1 MITSE
6 ALMTATTSL
15 PSWRSSSR
23 AASTVIEATTRLP
36 PTSSTTLAIAAPSS
50 IAVTL
55 PGSWLRALSF
65 MARTLV
71 ERHDPHG
78 LGREDR
84 PCRAARAQAKALDL
98 LGGALDDDL
107 ADAHPHAPALGPQP
121 VD

>member
-15 PSWRSSSR
+15 PSCRPSSR

-50 IAVTL
+50 IDVTV

-65 MARTLV
+65 MSATLV
-71 ERHDPHG
+71 ERDDPHG

-84 PCRAARAQAKALDL
+84 PRRRAWLKAQALDL
-98 LGGALDDDL
+98 LGGPLDDDL
-107 ADAHPHAPALGPQP
+107 PHAQAH
-121 VD
+121 